1 MKKTLLRQASSS
13 LRSALSHHQQP
24 KTTTAQVVLNSTTH
38 KRGFSQKLSVNRMEL
53 IDTNDASVLENLS
66 KEQLLSLAKLRNIG
80 ISAHI
85 DSGKT
90 TLTER
95 ILYYTG
101 RIKEIHEVK
110 GTDGVGATMDSM
122 DLERE
127 KGITIQS
134 AATHCK
140 WEDHHINIIDTP
152 GHVDFT
158 IEVERALRVLDGAI
172 LILCSVS
179 GVQSQSLTVD
189 RQMKRYGVPRLC
201 FINKLDRLGANPNRV
216 IQQVRDKLKLNAAA
230 VQIPMGLEDNL
241 QGVIDIIEMKALY
254 FEGDNG
260 EKIVVKEV
268 PQRYLEEAQA
278 KRNELFER
286 LAEVD
291 DEFAEKY
298 LDDAEIT
305 VDFIHTVIRRV
316 TIANKFAPVFM
327 GSAKK
332 NTGVQALLNGVV
344 RYLPN
349 PAQVPNYAIDCSD
362 DKQGVPESERK
373 TRIHADS
380 SKPFIGLAF
389 KLEEG
394 KYGQLTYIRVYQ
406 GSLKKST
413 SIINVRTGEKVKVP
427 RLVRMHANEMEDI
440 SEIGP
445 GEICALFGV
454 DCASGDTFISNVKNK
469 FTLETMY
476 IPEPVV
482 SKSVQIKERTKEAV
496 FAKALSKFQRE
507 DPTFKVTFDPEGNQ
521 TIISGMGELHLDIYV
536 ERMKREFDCEVVV
549 GKPYVA
555 YRETIQSRGEYNYTH
570 KKQSGGAGQYAKVI
584 GHIEPMDDSEMA
596 DIPEKFVFENRIIGN
611 AITPSYIAGCEKG
624 FREAV
629 VKGPLIGCPVW
640 GVKAILSDG
649 NTHPVDSSE
658 LAFRIACVQAFKQAF
673 DKARPA
679 ILEPIMKVEI
689 VVPEEFQG
697 EVLGSINQRRGQV
710 TNSERSASDASWT
723 IWAEVPLSEMFGYT
737 TILRSLTQG
746 KGECS
751 MEYFTHRL
759 VTPDIQQKI
768 IDEKNRESN
777 GGQSASSG
785 SGDSKKKK

>member
-1 MKKTLLRQASSS
+1 M
-13 LRSALSHHQQP
+13 
-24 KTTTAQVVLNSTTH
+24 NC
-38 KRGFSQKLSVNRMEL
+38 NRLEF
-53 IDTNDASVLENLS
+53 IDTEDPTVLEQVP
-66 KEQLLSLAKLRNIG
+66 KEQALALAKLRNIG

-95 ILYYTG
+95 ILFYTG

-134 AATHCK
+134 AATHAK
-140 WEDHHINIIDTP
+140 WENHHINIIDTP

-201 FINKLDRLGANPNRV
+201 FINKLDRLGANPDRV
-216 IQQVRDKLKLNAAA
+216 IQQVREKLKLNAAA
-230 VQIPMGLEDNL
+230 VQVPMGLEDNL
-241 QGVIDIIEMKALY
+241 QGVIDIIGMKAIY
-254 FEGDNG
+254 YEGENG
-260 EKIVVKEV
+260 EKIVKKDIPE
-268 PQRYLEEAQA
+268 RYLEEVNT
-278 KRNELFER
+278 KRAELFER

-291 DEFAEKY
+291 DEFAELY
-298 LDDAEIT
+298 LEDQEIT
-305 VDFIHTVIRRV
+305 EPFIHKVIRRV

-332 NTGVQALLNGVV
+332 NTGVQTLLDAVIG
-344 RYLPN
+344 YLPN
-349 PAQVPNYAIDCSD
+349 PAQVKNFGIDLSEE
-362 DKQGVPESERK
+362 KQGLTEAERK
-373 TRIHADS
+373 VQVLPDTT
-380 SKPFIGLAF
+380 KPFIGLAF

-394 KYGQLTYIRVYQ
+394 KYGQLTYMRVYQ
-406 GSLKKST
+406 GSLKKSS
-413 SIINVRTGEKVKVP
+413 SIINVRTGDKLKVP

-445 GEICALFGV
+445 GEICAVFGV
-454 DCASGDTFISNVKNK
+454 DCASGDTFIANVKNK
-469 FTLETMY
+469 FALETMF

-482 SKSVQIKERTKEAV
+482 SKSVQIKDRAKENI
-496 FAKALSKFQRE
+496 FAKALNKFQRE
-507 DPTFKVTFDPEGNQ
+507 DPTFKVAFDPEGNQ

-555 YRETIQSRGEYNYTH
+555 YRETIQNRAEYNYTH

-584 GHIEPMDDSEMA
+584 GHIEPMSEEEVA
-596 DIPEKFVFENRIIGN
+596 ETSDKFAFENRVIGN
-611 AITPSYIAGCEKG
+611 AITPGYIAGCEKG
-624 FREAV
+624 FKEAV
-629 VKGPLIGCPVW
+629 LKGPLLGCPVW

-649 NTHPVDSSE
+649 NVHPVDSSE

-673 DKARPA
+673 DKSRPA

-723 IWAEVPLSEMFGYT
+723 IWAEVPLAEMFGYT

-751 MEYFTHRL
+751 MEYFTHRV

-768 IDEKNRESN
+768 IEEKNRENN
-777 GGQSASSG
+777 GSASASEAG
-785 SGDSKKKK
+785 GAKKKK

>member
-1 MKKTLLRQASSS
+1 MKKTLQFY
-13 LRSALSHHQQP
+13 RSAGATKIFNNKQLISSISQQ
-24 KTTTAQVVLNSTTH
+24 TRL
-38 KRGFSQKLSVNRMEL
+38 FSQKLNVNSNL
-53 IDTNDASVLENLS
+53 DVIDVEDEATQHIP
-66 KEQLLSLAKLRNIG
+66 KEQMQHMAKLRNIG

-95 ILYYTG
+95 ILFFTG

-134 AATHCK
+134 AATYCNWGK
-140 WEDHHINIIDTP
+140 HHINIIDTP

-201 FINKLDRLGANPNRV
+201 FINKLDRLGANPDRV

-230 VQIPMGLEDNL
+230 VQIPMGLEDSL
-241 QGVIDIIEMKALY
+241 QGVIDVIENRAIY

-260 EKIVVKEV
+260 EKLVYKDIPERYQQEV
-268 PQRYLEEAQA
+268 QT
-278 KRNELFER
+278 KRAELYER
-286 LAEVD
+286 LADAD

-298 LDDAEIT
+298 LEDAEIT
-305 VDFIHTVIRRV
+305 PEFIHKVIRRA
-316 TIANKFAPVFM
+316 TIANKFAAVFM

-332 NTGVQALLNGVV
+332 NTGVQPLLDGVI

-349 PAQVPNYAIDCSD
+349 PAQVKNYAIDYSEE
-362 DKQGVPESERK
+362 KQNLPEAERK
-373 TRIHADS
+373 VETIADS
-380 SKPFIGLAF
+380 TKPFLGLAF

-394 KYGQLTYIRVYQ
+394 KYGQLTYVRVYQ
-406 GSLKKST
+406 GSLKKGST
-413 SIINVRTGEKVKVP
+413 IYNVRTGEKIKVP
-427 RLVRMHANEMEDI
+427 RLVRMHANEMEDVND
-440 SEIGP
+440 IGP
-445 GEICALFGV
+445 GEICALFGI
-454 DCASGDTFISNVKNK
+454 DCSSGDA
-469 FTLETMY
+469 FTANLKQKYSMENMFV
-476 IPEPVV
+476 PEPVV
-482 SKSVQIKERTKEAV
+482 SKSIQIKDRQKEAV

-507 DPTFKVTFDPEGNQ
+507 DPTFRVTFDPEGNQ
-521 TIISGMGELHLDIYV
+521 TIIHGMGELHLDIYV
-536 ERMKREFDCEVVV
+536 ERMKREFDCEVIV

-555 YRETIQSRGEYNYTH
+555 YRETIQGRGEYNYTH

-584 GHIEPMDDSEMA
+584 GHIEAMDEKEMEETP
-596 DIPEKFVFENRIIGN
+596 DKFIFENRIIGN
-611 AITPSYIAGCEKG
+611 AITPGYIAGCEKG

-629 VKGPLIGCPVW
+629 HKGPLIGCPVW

-649 NTHPVDSSE
+649 AIHSVDSSE

-673 DKARPA
+673 DKARPS

-689 VVPEEFQG
+689 VVPEEYQG
-697 EVLGSINQRRGQV
+697 EILGSISQRRGTI
-710 TNSERSASDASWT
+710 TNSERSASDATWT

-737 TILRSLTQG
+737 TVLRSSTQG
-746 KGECS
+746 KGEYS
-751 MEYFTHRL
+751 MEYLTHRP

-768 IDEKNRESN
+768 IEEKQRESN
-777 GGQSASSG
+777 PTTEAANSNEKG
-785 SGDSKKKK
+785 KKKK

>member
-1 MKKTLLRQASSS
+1 MIPGTC
-13 LRSALSHHQQP
+13 
-24 KTTTAQVVLNSTTH
+24 
-38 KRGFSQKLSVNRMEL
+38 
-53 IDTNDASVLENLS
+53 
-66 KEQLLSLAKLRNIG
+66 EQLAHLAKLRNIG

-95 ILYYTG
+95 ILFYTG

-134 AATHCK
+134 AATHCEWDK
-140 WEDHHINIIDTP
+140 HHINIIDTP

-201 FINKLDRLGANPNRV
+201 FINKLDRLGANPDRV
-216 IQQVRDKLKLNAAA
+216 IAQVRDKLKLNAAA

-241 QGVIDIIEMKALY
+241 QGVVDVIEMKALY

-260 EKIVVKEV
+260 EKITKKEI
-268 PQRYLEEAQA
+268 PERYLEEAQT
-278 KRNELFER
+278 KRAELFER

-291 DEFAEKY
+291 DEFAEVY
-298 LDDAEIT
+298 LEDGEIT
-305 VDFIHTVIRRV
+305 ESLIHTTIRRV

-332 NTGVQALLNGVV
+332 NTGIQALLNGVL

-349 PAQVPNYAIDCSD
+349 PAQVKNTAIDCSEE
-362 DKQGVPESERK
+362 KAGLPEAERK
-373 TRIHADS
+373 VEIHADNT
-380 SKPFIGLAF
+380 KPFIGLAF

-394 KYGQLTYIRVYQ
+394 KYGQLTYMRVYQ
-406 GSLKKST
+406 GTLKKGT
-413 SIINVRTGEKVKVP
+413 SITNARTGDKLKVP

-440 SEIGP
+440 TEIGP
-445 GEICALFGV
+445 GEICAVFGV
-454 DCASGDTFISNVKNK
+454 DCASGDTFISSAKNK
-469 FTLETMY
+469 FTLETMF

-482 SKSVQIKERTKEAV
+482 SKSVQLKDRAKENI
-496 FAKALSKFQRE
+496 FAKCLNKFQRE

-536 ERMKREFDCEVVV
+536 ERMKREFDCEVIV

-555 YRETIQSRGEYNYTH
+555 YRETIQGRGEYNYTH

-584 GHIEPMDDSEMA
+584 GHIESMTEEEMA
-596 DIPEKFVFENRIIGN
+596 EHPDKFMFENRIIGN
-611 AITPSYIAGCEKG
+611 AITPSYITGCERG
-624 FREAV
+624 FRESV

-649 NTHPVDSSE
+649 ATHPVDSSE
-658 LAFRIACVQAFKQAF
+658 MAFRFACEQGFRQAFEKS
-673 DKARPA
+673 RPA

-710 TNSERSASDASWT
+710 TNSERSAIDASWT
-723 IWAEVPLSEMFGYT
+723 IWAEVPLAEMFGYT
-737 TILRSLTQG
+737 TTLRSLTQG

-751 MEYFTHRL
+751 MEYFTHRV

-768 IDEKNRESN
+768 IDEKSKESGN
-777 GGQSASSG
+777 GGEAKAESG
-785 SGDSKKKK
+785 KKKK